1 MTDKKYVNI
10 ALIVVFFVSL
20 FISLNSVI
28 FEPNFQLDQA
38 IARVGE
44 KEISR
49 QRFEEI
55 IKVLDDQSN
64 SELTLEKKNLIRER
78 LIDEELLIQRAI
90 ELDLVRNDSLVKGNV
105 IQTMFQHIINSNELV
120 EPSEAELREYFSKEK
135 NYFSSGRRYK
145 LKNYTFRNLDDAE
158 TAINLLNQ
166 SDLESFLKL
175 VETESAIDLPN
186 VFLSPQKIRDYL
198 GPKVLDELPS
208 LEKGGFS
215 NIFEINEVPS
225 IVICIDILLDNNPKF
240 EEIAEQIKNK
250 FIRDREDS
258 LVKEYIENLRNFYEI
273 EKYSF

>member
-1 MTDKKYVNI
+1 MIDKKYVNI

-28 FEPNFQLDQA
+28 FETNFQLDQA

-145 LKNYTFRNLDDAE
+145 LKNYTFRNSNDAE
-158 TAINLLNQ
+158 TAINFLNQ
-166 SDLESFLKL
+166 SNLESFLKL

-186 VFLSPQKIRDYL
+186 VFLTAQKIRDYL

>member
-1 MTDKKYVNI
+1 MIDKKYVNI

-28 FEPNFQLDQA
+28 FETNFKVDQA

-44 KEISR
+44 KEISL

-55 IKVLDDQSN
+55 IKVLDDQSKT
-64 SELTLEKKNLIRER
+64 ELTLEKKNMIRER

-105 IQTMFQHIINSNELV
+105 IQTMFQYIIKSSELA
-120 EPSEAELREYFSKEK
+120 EPSEAELREYFTREK

-145 LKNYTFRNLDDAE
+145 LKNYTFRNSNDAE
-158 TAINLLNQ
+158 TAINFLNQ
-166 SDLESFLKL
+166 SNLESFLKL

-186 VFLSPQKIRDYL
+186 VFLTPQKIRDYL

>member
-1 MTDKKYVNI
+1 MIDKKYVNI

-28 FEPNFQLDQA
+28 FETNFQLDQA

-105 IQTMFQHIINSNELV
+105 IQTMFQYIINSNELV

-186 VFLSPQKIRDYL
+186 VFLTPQKIRDYL

>member
-1 MTDKKYVNI
+1 MIDKKYVNI

-28 FEPNFQLDQA
+28 FETNFQLDQA

-105 IQTMFQHIINSNELV
+105 IQTMFQHIINSSELV

-145 LKNYTFRNLDDAE
+145 LKNYTFRNLNDAE

>member
-1 MTDKKYVNI
+1 MIDKKYVNI

-28 FEPNFQLDQA
+28 FETKFQLDQA

-105 IQTMFQHIINSNELV
+105 IQTMFQYIINSNELA
-120 EPSEAELREYFSKEK
+120 EPSEAELREYFSKKK

-145 LKNYTFRNLDDAE
+145 LKNYTFRNSNDAE
-158 TAINLLNQ
+158 TAINFLNQ
-166 SDLESFLKL
+166 SNLESFLKL

-186 VFLSPQKIRDYL
+186 VFLTPQKIRDYL

-215 NIFEINEVPS
+215 SIFEINEVPS

>member
-1 MTDKKYVNI
+1 MIDKKYVNI

-28 FEPNFQLDQA
+28 FETNFQLDQA

-105 IQTMFQHIINSNELV
+105 IQTMFQYIINSSEFA

-145 LKNYTFRNLDDAE
+145 LKNYTFRNLNDAE

-186 VFLSPQKIRDYL
+186 DFLTPQKIRDYL

-215 NIFEINEVPS
+215 NIFKINEVPS

>member
-1 MTDKKYVNI
+1 MIEKKYVNI

-28 FEPNFQLDQA
+28 FETNFKVDQA

-44 KEISR
+44 KEISL

-55 IKVLDDQSN
+55 IKVLDDQSKT
-64 SELTLEKKNLIRER
+64 ELTLEKKNLIRER

-105 IQTMFQHIINSNELV
+105 IQTMFQYIIKSSELA
-120 EPSEAELREYFSKEK
+120 EPSEAELREYFTREK

-186 VFLSPQKIRDYL
+186 VFLSTQKIRDYL

>member
-1 MTDKKYVNI
+1 MIDKKYVNI

-28 FEPNFQLDQA
+28 FETNFQLNQA

-49 QRFEEI
+49 KRFEEI

-90 ELDLVRNDSLVKGNV
+90 ELDLIRNDSLVKGNV
-105 IQTMFQHIINSNELV
+105 IQTMFQYIINSSELD
-120 EPSEAELREYFSKEK
+120 EPSEIELRDYFNKEK
-135 NYFSSGRRYK
+135 NYFSSGKRYK
-145 LKNYTFRNLDDAE
+145 LRNYTFRNLGDAE
-158 TAINLLNQ
+158 IARNSLTQNNF
-166 SDLESFLKL
+166 ENFLKL
-175 VETESAIDLPN
+175 VETENAIDLPN
-186 VFLSPQKIRDYL
+186 VFLTPQKIRDYL
-198 GPKVLDELPS
+198 GPKILEELPS

-215 NIFEINEVPS
+215 NIFEINQVPS

-240 EEIAEQIKNK
+240 EEIIEQIKNK
-250 FIRDREDS
+250 FLRDREDS
-258 LVKEYIENLRNFYEI
+258 LVKEYIDNLRNFYEI

>member
-1 MTDKKYVNI
+1 MIEKKYVNI
-10 ALIVVFFVSL
+10 ALIIVFFVSL
-20 FISLNSVI
+20 FISLSSVI
-28 FEPNFQLDQA
+28 FETNFQLDQA

-55 IKVLDDQSN
+55 IQVLDDQSN

-105 IQTMFQHIINSNELV
+105 IQTMFQYIINSNELV

-145 LKNYTFRNLDDAE
+145 LKNYTFRNLNDAE

-186 VFLSPQKIRDYL
+186 VFLTPQKIRDYL

-240 EEIAEQIKNK
+240 EEIAEQIENK

>member
-1 MTDKKYVNI
+1 MIDKKYVNI
-10 ALIVVFFVSL
+10 ALIFVFFVSL
-20 FISLNSVI
+20 LISLNSVV
-28 FEPNFQLDQA
+28 FETNFQLDQA

-55 IKVLDDQSN
+55 IKVLDDQRN

-105 IQTMFQHIINSNELV
+105 IQTMFQYIINSSELA

-145 LKNYTFRNLDDAE
+145 LKNYTFRNLNDAE
-158 TAINLLNQ
+158 TARNLLNQ
-166 SDLESFLKL
+166 NNLESFLKL

-186 VFLSPQKIRDYL
+186 VFLTSQKIRDYL
-198 GPKVLDELPS
+198 GPKVLEELPS

-215 NIFEINEVPS
+215 NIFEINQVPS

-240 EEIAEQIKNK
+240 EEIIEQIKNK

>member
-1 MTDKKYVNI
+1 MIDKKYVNI

-28 FEPNFQLDQA
+28 FETNFQLDQA

-49 QRFEEI
+49 QKFEEI
-55 IKVLDDQSN
+55 IKVLDDQSK

-105 IQTMFQHIINSNELV
+105 IQTMFQYIINSNDLA
-120 EPSEAELREYFSKEK
+120 EPSEVELREYFSKEK
-135 NYFSSGRRYK
+135 NYFSSGKRFK
-145 LKNYTFRNLDDAE
+145 LKNYTFRNLRDAE
-158 TAINLLNQ
+158 TARNSLNQ
-166 SDLESFLKL
+166 GNLESFLKL
-175 VETESAIDLPN
+175 VETENSVDLPN
-186 VFLSPQKIRDYL
+186 VFLTPQKIRDYL
-198 GPKVLDELPS
+198 GPKVLKELPS

-215 NIFEINEVPS
+215 NIFEINQVPS
-225 IVICIDILLDNNPKF
+225 IVICIDVLLDNNPKF
-240 EEIAEQIKNK
+240 EEIIDQIKNK

>member
-1 MTDKKYVNI
+1 MINKKYVNI

-20 FISLNSVI
+20 LISLNSVI
-28 FEPNFQLDQA
+28 FETNFQLDQA

-49 QRFEEI
+49 QKFEEI

-105 IQTMFQHIINSNELV
+105 IQTMFQYIINSNELA
-120 EPSEAELREYFSKEK
+120 EPSEAELREYFIKEK

-145 LKNYTFRNLDDAE
+145 LKNYTFRNLNDAE
-158 TAINLLNQ
+158 TARNFLNQ
-166 SDLESFLKL
+166 GNLESFLKL
-175 VETESAIDLPN
+175 LETESTIDLPN
-186 VFLSPQKIRDYL
+186 VFLTPQKIRDYL
-198 GPKVLDELPS
+198 GPKVLEELPS

-215 NIFEINEVPS
+215 KIFEINQVPS
-225 IVICIDILLDNNPKF
+225 IVICIDVLLDNNPKF
-240 EEIAEQIKNK
+240 EEIIDQIKNK

>member
-1 MTDKKYVNI
+1 MIDKKYINI
-10 ALIVVFFVSL
+10 ALIVVFFISL

-28 FEPNFQLDQA
+28 FETNFQLDQA

-49 QRFEEI
+49 QKFEEI
-55 IKVLDDQSN
+55 IKVLDDQSK

-105 IQTMFQHIINSNELV
+105 IQTMFQYIINSNDLA

-135 NYFSSGRRYK
+135 NYFSSGKRFK
-145 LKNYTFRNLDDAE
+145 LKNYTFRNLNDAE
-158 TAINLLNQ
+158 TARNSLNQ
-166 SDLESFLKL
+166 GNLESFLRL
-175 VETESAIDLPN
+175 VETENSVDLPN
-186 VFLSPQKIRDYL
+186 VFLTPQKIRDYL
-198 GPKVLDELPS
+198 GPKVLKELPS

-215 NIFEINEVPS
+215 NIFEINQVPS
-225 IVICIDILLDNNPKF
+225 IVICIDVLLDNNPKF
-240 EEIAEQIKNK
+240 EKIIDQIKNK

>member
-1 MTDKKYVNI
+1 MIDKKYVNI

-20 FISLNSVI
+20 FISLRSVI
-28 FEPNFQLDQA
+28 FETNFQLDQA

-105 IQTMFQHIINSNELV
+105 IQTMFQYIINSNELV

-145 LKNYTFRNLDDAE
+145 LKNYTFRNLNDAE

-186 VFLSPQKIRDYL
+186 VFLTPQKIRDYL

>member
-1 MTDKKYVNI
+1 MIDKKYVNI

-28 FEPNFQLDQA
+28 FETNFQLDQA

-105 IQTMFQHIINSNELV
+105 IQTMFQYIINSNELV

-145 LKNYTFRNLDDAE
+145 LKNHTFRNLNDAE

-186 VFLSPQKIRDYL
+186 VFLTPQKIRDYL

>member
-1 MTDKKYVNI
+1 MIDKKYVNI

-28 FEPNFQLDQA
+28 FETNFQLDQA

-105 IQTMFQHIINSNELV
+105 IQTMFQYIINSNELV
-120 EPSEAELREYFSKEK
+120 EPSDAELREYFNKEK

-145 LKNYTFRNLDDAE
+145 LKNYTFRNLNDAE

-186 VFLSPQKIRDYL
+186 VFLTPQKIRDYL

>member
-1 MTDKKYVNI
+1 MIDKKYVNI

-28 FEPNFQLDQA
+28 FETNFQLDQA

-78 LIDEELLIQRAI
+78 LIDEELLIQKAI

-105 IQTMFQHIINSNELV
+105 IQTMFQYIINSNELV

-145 LKNYTFRNLDDAE
+145 LKNYTFRNLNDAE

-186 VFLSPQKIRDYL
+186 VFLTPQKIRDYL

-240 EEIAEQIKNK
+240 EEIAEQVKNK

>member
-1 MTDKKYVNI
+1 MIDKKYVNI
-10 ALIVVFFVSL
+10 SLIVVFFVSL

-28 FEPNFQLDQA
+28 FETNFQLDQA

-145 LKNYTFRNLDDAE
+145 LKNYTFRNLNDAE

-186 VFLSPQKIRDYL
+186 VFLSTQKIRDYL

>member
-1 MTDKKYVNI
+1 MIDKKYVNI

-28 FEPNFQLDQA
+28 FETNFQLNQA

-49 QRFEEI
+49 QRFKEI

-78 LIDEELLIQRAI
+78 LIDEELLIQKAI

-105 IQTMFQHIINSNELV
+105 IQTMFQYIINSSELT
-120 EPSEAELREYFSKEK
+120 EPSETELRDYFNKEK
-135 NYFSSGRRYK
+135 NYFSSGKRYK
-145 LKNYTFRNLDDAE
+145 LSNYTFRNLGDAE
-158 TAINLLNQ
+158 IARNSLTQNNLEN
-166 SDLESFLKL
+166 FLKL
-175 VETESAIDLPN
+175 VETENAIDLPN
-186 VFLSPQKIRDYL
+186 VFLTPQKIRDYL
-198 GPKVLDELPS
+198 GPKVLKELPS

-215 NIFEINEVPS
+215 NVFEINQVPS
-225 IVICIDILLDNNPKF
+225 IVICIDVLLDNNPKF
-240 EEIAEQIKNK
+240 EEIIEQIKNK
-250 FIRDREDS
+250 FLRDREDS

>member
-1 MTDKKYVNI
+1 MIDKKFVNI

-28 FEPNFQLDQA
+28 FETNFQLDQA

-49 QRFEEI
+49 QKFEEI
-55 IKVLDDQSN
+55 IKVLDDQSK

-105 IQTMFQHIINSNELV
+105 IQTMFQYIINSNELA

-135 NYFSSGRRYK
+135 NYFSSGKRFK
-145 LKNYTFRNLDDAE
+145 LKNYTFHNLRDAE
-158 TAINLLNQ
+158 TARNSLNQ
-166 SDLESFLKL
+166 GNLESFLKL
-175 VETESAIDLPN
+175 VETENSIDLPN
-186 VFLSPQKIRDYL
+186 VFLTPKKIRDYL
-198 GPKVLDELPS
+198 GPKVLEELPS

-215 NIFEINEVPS
+215 NIFEINQVPS
-225 IVICIDILLDNNPKF
+225 IVICIDVLLDNNPKF
-240 EEIAEQIKNK
+240 EEIIDQIKNK

>member
-1 MTDKKYVNI
+1 MIDKKYVNI

-20 FISLNSVI
+20 FISLDSVI
-28 FEPNFQLDQA
+28 FETNFQLDQA

-105 IQTMFQHIINSNELV
+105 IQTMFQYIINSGELA
-120 EPSEAELREYFSKEK
+120 EPSEAELREYFNKEK
-135 NYFSSGRRYK
+135 NYFSSGKRYK
-145 LKNYTFRNLDDAE
+145 LKNYTFRNFSDAE
-158 TAINLLNQ
+158 MARNLLNK

-186 VFLSPQKIRDYL
+186 VFLTPQKIRDYL
-198 GPKVLDELPS
+198 GPKVLEELPS

-215 NIFEINEVPS
+215 KIFEINQVPS
-225 IVICIDILLDNNPKF
+225 IVICIDVLLDNNPKF
-240 EEIAEQIKNK
+240 EEIIEQIRNK

>member
-1 MTDKKYVNI
+1 MIDKKYVNI

-28 FEPNFQLDQA
+28 FETNFQLDQA

-145 LKNYTFRNLDDAE
+145 LKNYTFRNLNDAE

-186 VFLSPQKIRDYL
+186 VFLTSQKIRDYL
-198 GPKVLDELPS
+198 GPQVLDELPS

>member
-1 MTDKKYVNI
+1 MIDKKYVNI

-28 FEPNFQLDQA
+28 FETNFQLDQA

-49 QRFEEI
+49 QKFEEI
-55 IKVLDDQSN
+55 IKVLDDQSK

-105 IQTMFQHIINSNELV
+105 IQTMFQYIINSNEIA
-120 EPSEAELREYFSKEK
+120 EPSEAVLCEYFSKEK
-135 NYFSSGRRYK
+135 NYFSSGKRFK
-145 LKNYTFRNLDDAE
+145 LKNYTFRNLRDAE
-158 TAINLLNQ
+158 TARNSLNQ
-166 SDLESFLKL
+166 GNLESFPKL
-175 VETESAIDLPN
+175 VEADNSVDLPN
-186 VFLSPQKIRDYL
+186 VFLTPQKIRDYL
-198 GPKVLDELPS
+198 GPKVLEELPS

-215 NIFEINEVPS
+215 NIFEINQVPS
-225 IVICIDILLDNNPKF
+225 IVICIDVLLDNNPKF
-240 EEIAEQIKNK
+240 EEIFDQIKNK

>member
-1 MTDKKYVNI
+1 MIDKKYVNI

-28 FEPNFQLDQA
+28 FETNFQLDQA

-105 IQTMFQHIINSNELV
+105 IQTMFQYIINSNELV

-145 LKNYTFRNLDDAE
+145 LKNYTFRNLNDAE

-175 VETESAIDLPN
+175 VETESAFDLPN
-186 VFLSPQKIRDYL
+186 VFLTPQKIRDYL

>member
-1 MTDKKYVNI
+1 MIDKKYVNI
-10 ALIVVFFVSL
+10 ALIVIFFVSL

-28 FEPNFQLDQA
+28 FETNFQLDQA

-105 IQTMFQHIINSNELV
+105 IQTMFQYIINSNELV

-145 LKNYTFRNLDDAE
+145 LKNYTFRNLNDAE

-175 VETESAIDLPN
+175 VETESAVDLPN
-186 VFLSPQKIRDYL
+186 VFLSTQKIRDYL
-198 GPKVLDELPS
+198 GPKVLDELAS

>member
-1 MTDKKYVNI
+1 MIDKKFVNI
-10 ALIVVFFVSL
+10 SLIVVFFVSL

-28 FEPNFQLDQA
+28 FETNFQLDQA

-78 LIDEELLIQRAI
+78 LIDEELLLQRAI
-90 ELDLVRNDSLVKGNV
+90 ELDLVRNDPLVKGNV
-105 IQTMFQHIINSNELV
+105 IQTMFQHIINSSELA
-120 EPSEAELREYFSKEK
+120 EPSEVELREYFSKEK
-135 NYFSSGRRYK
+135 NYFSSGKRYK
-145 LKNYTFRNLDDAE
+145 LKNYIFRNLSDAE
-158 TAINLLNQ
+158 TARDLLIQGN
-166 SDLESFLKL
+166 LESFLKL
-175 VETESAIDLPN
+175 VETENSIDLPN
-186 VFLSPQKIRDYL
+186 VFLTPQKIRDYL
-198 GPKVLDELPS
+198 GPKVLEELPS

-215 NIFEINEVPS
+215 KIFEINQVPS
-225 IVICIDILLDNNPKF
+225 IVICIDVLLDNNPKF
-240 EEIAEQIKNK
+240 EEIIEQIKNK

>member
-1 MTDKKYVNI
+1 MIDKKYVNI
-10 ALIVVFFVSL
+10 ALIVIFFVSL

-28 FEPNFQLDQA
+28 FETNFQLNQA

-90 ELDLVRNDSLVKGNV
+90 ELDLIRNDSLVKGNV
-105 IQTMFQHIINSNELV
+105 IQIMFQYIINSSELD
-120 EPSEAELREYFSKEK
+120 EPSEIELRDYFNKEK
-135 NYFSSGRRYK
+135 NYFSSGKRYK
-145 LKNYTFRNLDDAE
+145 LRNYTFRNLGDAE
-158 TAINLLNQ
+158 IARNSLTQNNF
-166 SDLESFLKL
+166 ENFLKL
-175 VETESAIDLPN
+175 VETENAIDLPN
-186 VFLSPQKIRDYL
+186 VFLTPQKIRDYL
-198 GPKVLDELPS
+198 GPKILEELPS

-215 NIFEINEVPS
+215 NIFEINQVPS

-240 EEIAEQIKNK
+240 EEIIEQIKNK

>member
-1 MTDKKYVNI
+1 MIDKKFVNI
-10 ALIVVFFVSL
+10 ALIVVFFASL

-28 FEPNFQLDQA
+28 FETNFQLDHA

-44 KEISR
+44 REISR

-55 IKVLDDQSN
+55 IKVLDDQSD

-105 IQTMFQHIINSNELV
+105 IQTMFQYIINSKELT

-135 NYFSSGRRYK
+135 NYFSSGKRFK
-145 LKNYTFRNLDDAE
+145 LKNYTFRNLNDAE

-166 SDLESFLKL
+166 GNLESFLKL

-186 VFLSPQKIRDYL
+186 VFLTPQKIRDYL
-198 GPKVLDELPS
+198 GPKVLEELPS
-208 LEKGGFS
+208 LEKGSFS
-215 NIFEINEVPS
+215 KIFEINQVPS
-225 IVICIDILLDNNPKF
+225 IVICIDVLLDNNPKF
-240 EEIAEQIKNK
+240 EEIIEQIKNK

>member
-1 MTDKKYVNI
+1 MIDKKFVNI

-28 FEPNFQLDQA
+28 FETNFQLDQA

-49 QRFEEI
+49 QKFEEI
-55 IKVLDDQSN
+55 IKVLDDQSK

-105 IQTMFQHIINSNELV
+105 IQTMFQYIINSNELA
-120 EPSEAELREYFSKEK
+120 EPSEAELREYFRKEK
-135 NYFSSGRRYK
+135 NYFSSGKRFK
-145 LKNYTFRNLDDAE
+145 LKNYTFRNLRDAE
-158 TAINLLNQ
+158 TARNSLNQ
-166 SDLESFLKL
+166 GNLESFLKL
-175 VETESAIDLPN
+175 VETENSIDLPN
-186 VFLSPQKIRDYL
+186 VFLTSQKIRDYL
-198 GPKVLDELPS
+198 GPKVLEELPS

-215 NIFEINEVPS
+215 NIFEINQVPS
-225 IVICIDILLDNNPKF
+225 IVICIDVLLDNNPKF
-240 EEIAEQIKNK
+240 EEIIDQIKNK
-250 FIRDREDS
+250 FIRDREDI

>member
-1 MTDKKYVNI
+1 MIDKKYVNI

-28 FEPNFQLDQA
+28 FETNFQLNQA

-90 ELDLVRNDSLVKGNV
+90 ELDLIRNDSLVKGNV
-105 IQTMFQHIINSNELV
+105 IQTMFQYIINSSELD
-120 EPSEAELREYFSKEK
+120 EPSEIELRDYFNKEK
-135 NYFSSGRRYK
+135 NYFSSGKRYK
-145 LKNYTFRNLDDAE
+145 LRNYTFRNLGDAE
-158 TAINLLNQ
+158 IARNSLTQNNF
-166 SDLESFLKL
+166 ENFLKL
-175 VETESAIDLPN
+175 VETENAIDLPN
-186 VFLSPQKIRDYL
+186 VFLTPQKIRDYL
-198 GPKVLDELPS
+198 GPKILEELPS

-215 NIFEINEVPS
+215 NIFEINQVPS

-240 EEIAEQIKNK
+240 EEIIEQIKNK
-250 FIRDREDS
+250 FLRDREDS
-258 LVKEYIENLRNFYEI
+258 LVKEYIDNLRNFYEI

>member
-1 MTDKKYVNI
+1 MIEKKYVNI
-10 ALIVVFFVSL
+10 ALIVIFFLSL
-20 FISLNSVI
+20 FFSLNSVI
-28 FEPNFQLDQA
+28 FETNFQLDQA

-55 IKVLDDQSN
+55 INVLDDQSN
-64 SELTLEKKNLIRER
+64 LELTLEKKNLIRER

-105 IQTMFQHIINSNELV
+105 IQTMFQYIINSNELV

-145 LKNYTFRNLDDAE
+145 LKNYTFRNLNDAE

-186 VFLSPQKIRDYL
+186 VFLTPQKIRDYL

>member
-1 MTDKKYVNI
+1 MIDKKYVNI

-20 FISLNSVI
+20 FTSLNSVI
-28 FEPNFQLDQA
+28 FETNFQLDQA

-105 IQTMFQHIINSNELV
+105 IQTMFQYIINSNELV

-186 VFLSPQKIRDYL
+186 VFLSTQKIRDYL